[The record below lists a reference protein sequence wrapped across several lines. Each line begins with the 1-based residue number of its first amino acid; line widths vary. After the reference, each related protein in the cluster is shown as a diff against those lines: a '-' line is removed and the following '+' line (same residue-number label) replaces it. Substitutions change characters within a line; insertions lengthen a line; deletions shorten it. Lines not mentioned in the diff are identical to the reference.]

1 MVVPGLRTLFRRSRI
16 SSFDKAEKG
25 FFRGRDEL
33 FLLEDEDDEDDEDD
47 DEEDDDEENLFGRS
61 WSENWDC
68 EPRFLEG
75 GLVVGGR
82 GVVSLFL

>member
-68 EPRFLEG
+68 EPRFLKIVFHLGCEQ
-75 GLVVGGR
+75 
-82 GVVSLFL
+82 